1 MLDAD
6 HLAVA
11 LTWAAGAALLVGL
24 ISIVRPLSFLRVRTR
39 VAGAAVAVAAV
50 GLVAAAS
57 TIGGRRTRPASG
69 ARIDEFV
76 PEYDFHEV
84 HSIRVHAPPGRIDA
98 AIKTVSADE
107 IRFFRTLT
115 WIRSP
120 SLARRAESI
129 MAPSRQTPLHEI
141 ATRTTFVLLADDP
154 GHELV
159 TGTVLGRPWTYGR
172 RPVLRDFTE
181 WSRPG
186 YCKAAMNFIIADE
199 GGGWCRLSTE
209 TRVVATSEGARRRF
223 ALYWRVIY
231 PGSALIRREWLR
243 AIRRR
248 AEAGA

>member
-11 LTWAAGAALLVGL
+11 ITWAGGAALLAGL
-24 ISIVRPLSFLRVRTR
+24 VSIVRPLSFLHVRSR
-39 VAGAAVAVAAV
+39 PAGAGIAVAAL

-57 TIGGRRTRPASG
+57 ALGGRRTRPASG

-84 HSIRVHAPPGRIDA
+84 HSIRVHAPPDRIHA
-98 AIKTVSADE
+98 AIKAVTADE

-129 MAPSRQTPLHEI
+129 MAPSRQTPIHEI
-141 ATRTTFVLLADDP
+141 ATRTTFVVLADDP
-154 GHELV
+154 GRELV
-159 TGTVLGRPWTYGR
+159 TGTVLGRPWTHGR
-172 RPVLRDFTE
+172 RPELRDFVG
-181 WSRPG
+181 WDRPG
-186 YCKAAMNFIIADE
+186 YCKAAMNFIIDDE
-199 GGGWCRLSTE
+199 GGGSCRLSTE
-209 TRVVATSEGARRRF
+209 TRVVATSEDARRRF

-231 PGSALIRREWLR
+231 PGSALIRREWLK

-248 AEAGA
+248 AEAS

>member
-1 MLDAD
+1 MPDAD

-11 LTWAAGAALLVGL
+11 LTWAGGAVLLAGL
-24 ISIVRPLSFLRVRTR
+24 ISMVRPLSLLHIRTR
-39 VAGAAVAVAAV
+39 PAGAGVAVAALA
-50 GLVAAAS
+50 LVAAAS
-57 TIGGRRTRPASG
+57 ALGGRRTRPASG

-84 HSIRVHAPPGRIDA
+84 HSIRVHAPPDRIYT
-98 AIKTVSADE
+98 AIKTVTADE

-129 MAPSRQTPLHEI
+129 MAPSRQTPIHEV

-154 GHELV
+154 GRELV

-172 RPVLRDFTE
+172 RPQPRDFTE

-209 TRVVATSEGARRRF
+209 TRVVATSEDARRRF
-223 ALYWRVIY
+223 ALYWRLIY
-231 PGSALIRREWLR
+231 PGSALIRREWLK
-243 AIRRR
+243 AVQRR
-248 AEAGA
+248 AEAAG